1 MSFFKSSGYD
11 ALKLFLTQ
19 FAMSIFG
26 IITVGATLENDFLMF
41 CAGLLGVLLYMFII
55 YDFMWTLGGK
65 DRIRVDSHRARKDFC
80 KPVYIGLA
88 ANIPNFVFS
97 AATLITYFLG
107 ESAEG
112 AYTVANA
119 CLRVIQGF
127 YMGIF
132 KNIVIN
138 GADINSNPFTYTIT
152 PFFSVFVIFFT
163 YYLGY
168 KGIALLPQ
176 RKNKRRR

>member
-26 IITVGATLENDFLMF
+26 IITVGATLENDVLMF
-41 CAGLLGVLLYMFII
+41 CAGLAGVLLYMFIV

-65 DRIRVDSHRARKDFC
+65 DRIRVDAHRARKNFA

-88 ANIPNFVFS
+88 ANIPNFILSVI
-97 AATLITYFLG
+97 TLVSYFIG
-107 ESAEG
+107 EKAEG
-112 AYTVANA
+112 VYTVANA
-119 CLRVIQGF
+119 GLRVIQGF

-138 GADINSNPFTYTIT
+138 GADINSNPFSYTIT
-152 PFFSVFVIFFT
+152 PLFSVFVIFFT

-168 KGIALLPQ
+168 QGIALLPQ
-176 RKNKRRR
+176 KKNKKGR